1 MEVFTGG
8 YTLPARN
15 AGSVHLQSR
24 RDDRACGY
32 ARLRPAANV
41 GRSEDVS
48 AIANAERE
56 AQEKIQLQQVVR
68 GLRFPPEYVNF
79 CSERLIG
86 RQPAMSG
93 NSAL

>member
-1 MEVFTGG
+1 MS
-8 YTLPARN
+8 A
-15 AGSVHLQSR
+15 
-24 RDDRACGY
+24 D
-32 ARLRPAANV
+32 LRTF
-41 GRSEDVS
+41 S

-86 RQPAMSG
+86 RQPANSG
-93 NSAL
+93 RSHARLDLLVTGHQVPATSSGC